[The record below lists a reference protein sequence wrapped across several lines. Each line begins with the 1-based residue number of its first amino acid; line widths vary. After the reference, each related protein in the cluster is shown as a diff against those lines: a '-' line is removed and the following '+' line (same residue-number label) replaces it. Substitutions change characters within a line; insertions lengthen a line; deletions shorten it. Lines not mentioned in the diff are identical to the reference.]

1 MNDIHVLR
9 LNEEKWFCD
18 SCNKLCKLKKIIE
31 TLLIPLKSE
40 ISRKSE
46 PKIIYESV
54 SNNPIPF
61 SFNQNQSLIYQK
73 QIFEG
78 LNLPQDLC
86 PDIGNCKNGYK
97 YPSYNL
103 KLENTGITLYLEN
116 DVRQLKEHRGT
127 LITQLKL
134 ILIKRYFNH
143 FFVCSILFI
152 LLWPMSMQG

>member
-1 MNDIHVLR
+1 MCQACSSIQCLHFQAYERCHYRYNDCFRIIQASSLSGIQYFSLNTKIIILKDMNDIHVLR

-46 PKIIYESV
+46 QKIIYESV

-73 QIFEG
+73 QIFER

-97 YPSYNL
+97 YP
-103 KLENTGITLYLEN
+103 
-116 DVRQLKEHRGT
+116 
-127 LITQLKL
+127 
-134 ILIKRYFNH
+134 
-143 FFVCSILFI
+143 
-152 LLWPMSMQG
+152 